1 MRLFGLYSVLM
12 LSLIVAMM
20 FFPLIGLAALWGS
33 DSAIGS
39 AVSEIQNV
47 VDEAQQKELSQ
58 WLLIFGFLIMIS
70 EFIIIYKKCNC
81 WNLECTRIVSITLI
95 VIAGLFLIAAGFSN
109 DQIAPVIALLG
120 TIVGYLLGKS
130 S

>member
-1 MRLFGLYSVLM
+1 M

-20 FFPLIGLAALWGS
+20 FFPLIGLAALWGDHS
-33 DSAIGS
+33 EMGS

-81 WNLECTRIVSITLI
+81 WNSECTRIVCITLI